1 MLRRFL
7 AFGGLE
13 RAGSLAY
20 VTLLSLVPLM
30 TVVLGVLSVF
40 PVGDAVSERLQAF
53 VFKNFVPAAGE
64 VIHRYL
70 NEFTAKASH
79 LGGVGLL
86 VLVVVAVLLVHS
98 IDKTF
103 NTIWEVRRRRRPLN
117 RFLVYWAVLSLGP
130 LLLGVSLLLTSRLVD
145 LPWLARAAGGG
156 PGHWVVDLLPVVTAA
171 LGFGLLYWLVPNRP
185 VKAWHALVGGVFA
198 AVLFE
203 LSKRA
208 FTWYVTSFPAYEFI
222 YGALAAVPIFLV
234 WLYLSWVVVLLG
246 AEVTYGLEAHAH
258 LFAGKGRPAG
268 EFEQLVRLALRLARA
283 QRQGRAVSE
292 RELIR
297 CCPRA
302 EQLLARMQKAG
313 LVESTDRDQWLLA
326 RSAERLDLLDLYLT
340 CEKRLPAPGEPG
352 WPADRRLAKR
362 LETLWKQLRTQL
374 GVSLAEL
381 VEEEVSPESDNIP
394 KAAQGSKS

>member
-30 TVVLGVLSVF
+30 TVVLGVLSAF
-40 PVGDAVSERLQAF
+40 PVGEAVSERLQAF
-53 VFKNFVPAAGE
+53 VFENFVPAAGE
-64 VIHRYL
+64 VVHRYL
-70 NEFTAKASH
+70 NEFTAKTSH

-117 RFLVYWAVLSLGP
+117 QFLVYWAVLSLGP
-130 LLLGVSLLLTSRLVD
+130 LLLGVSLLLTSRLVA
-145 LPWLARAAGGG
+145 LPWLARAAEGG
-156 PGHWVVDLLPVVTAA
+156 PGHWVVALLPVATTALA
-171 LGFGLLYWLVPNRP
+171 FGLLYWLVPNRP

-203 LSKRA
+203 GSKRA
-208 FTWYVTSFPAYEFI
+208 FAWYVTSFPAYEII
-222 YGALAAVPIFLV
+222 YGALAAIPIFLV

-258 LFAGKGRPAG
+258 LFAGKGPPAG
-268 EFEQLVRLALRLARA
+268 EFEQLLRLARRLARA
-283 QRQGRAVSE
+283 QAEGRAVSE
-292 RELIR
+292 RTLIR

-302 EQLLARMQKAG
+302 EQLLARLQKAG

-326 RSAERLDLLDLYLT
+326 RSAERITLLDLYRAGVG
-340 CEKRLPAPGEPG
+340 RLPAPGEPG
-352 WPADRRLAKR
+352 WPADPRLAD
-362 LETLWKQLRTQL
+362 LMAALWK
-374 GVSLAEL
+374 SLESHLALPVAEL
-381 VEEEVSPESDNIP
+381 ADVEPSPSGDSVPAP
-394 KAAQGSKS
+394 KERSKS